1 MTSNYIHLPAPI
13 AGVDIETLGWAPN
26 AAIFEI
32 GVLKTLVVPNPNLHV
47 TWDEDDLL
55 ELQSRGLVDY
65 RVFKPSVTQQLAA
78 GAVIET
84 STIDYHR
91 TIRGADFEEVM
102 WREATEEVSSVVVQ
116 LREFCNTP
124 ILFMGGSLQDS
135 RSPEEVWV
143 NHPSFDVPRLDW
155 LKRTVGIR
163 QAYWDYQK
171 EFDVATAKLM
181 YRKTLKRRPGAPDLT
196 RLLPKNPRT
205 HFAVHDCV
213 YNLHMVGI
221 CSYNFTS

>member
-13 AGVDIETLGWAPN
+13 AGVDIETLGFAPN

-32 GVLKTLVVPNPNLHV
+32 GVIKTLVVPNPNLHV

-55 ELQSRGLVDY
+55 ELQSRGLLDY
-65 RVFKPSVTQQLAA
+65 RVFKPSVTQQMEA

-84 STIDYHR
+84 NTVDYHKC
-91 TIRGADFEEVM
+91 IRGADFEKTL
-102 WREATEEVSSVVVQ
+102 WHEAVEDVATVVNSIFN
-116 LREFCNTP
+116 FCDTP
-124 ILFMGGSLQDS
+124 IPFLGSPTLEDS
-135 RSPEEVWV
+135 RPPQEVWI
-143 NHPSFDVPRLDW
+143 NHPAFDVPRLEW
-155 LKRTVGIR
+155 LKRTMGIR

-181 YRKTLKRRPGAPDLT
+181 YRKNIKRRPGAPDLT
-196 RLLPKNPRT
+196 KLLPKNSRA
-205 HFAVHDCV
+205 HFAIHDCI

-221 CSYNFTS
+221 CTNYSY